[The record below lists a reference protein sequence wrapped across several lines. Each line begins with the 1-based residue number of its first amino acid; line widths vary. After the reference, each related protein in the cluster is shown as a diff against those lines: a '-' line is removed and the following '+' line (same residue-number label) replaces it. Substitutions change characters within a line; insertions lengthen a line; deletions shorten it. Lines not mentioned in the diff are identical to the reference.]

1 MSYTLINP
9 ATEEQMETIAHA
21 DLAQTDAAIELASK
35 AQKKGTKAKQTKKA
49 GPKAKKPVVVQ
60 RSLMTRSRRVTM
72 LK

>member
-35 AQKKGTKAKQTKKA
+35 AQKKWA
-49 GPKAKKPVVVQ
+49 GLPTI
-60 RSLMTRSRRVTM
+60 RL
-72 LK
+72 

>member
-35 AQKKGTKAKQTKKA
+35 AQKKWA
-49 GPKAKKPVVVQ
+49 GLPTIRPWE
-60 RSLMTRSRRVTM
+60 
-72 LK
+72 